1 MDFKDFKN
9 KTWIDW
15 VKILVAIDIAC
26 VGFGLVIGKD
36 IHVISH
42 IFGFISRIPM
52 GIIYIFISILML
64 KRVFPKALSLG
75 DSPETRT
82 HDDDIDD
89 SIRESKNILTDFFNV
104 LHTYANRALQWV
116 DSILDSLA
124 LFFEKRHREV
134 KKEISRLLKSSSKSR
149 KNE

>member
-26 VGFGLVIGKD
+26 VGFGLIIGKD

-64 KRVFPKALSLG
+64 KRVFPKALSLE

-82 HDDDIDD
+82 HDDVIDD

-104 LHTYANRALQWV
+104 LHKYAHRALQWV